1 MMGVCVLV
9 GFLWLILAYVMKL
22 HYIIIIINN
31 SCSLGL
37 MKRVGT
43 TLPFVLLTFLALLQ
57 FLNSKKRSIV
67 CVATKKFL
75 CWICCRER
83 A

>member
-9 GFLWLILAYVMKL
+9 GFLWFILAYVMKL
-22 HYIIIIINN
+22 HYIIIINN

-43 TLPFVLLTFLALLQ
+43 TLPFCVVDFFGTT
-57 FLNSKKRSIV
+57 SIS
-67 CVATKKFL
+67 
-75 CWICCRER
+75 
-83 A
+83 